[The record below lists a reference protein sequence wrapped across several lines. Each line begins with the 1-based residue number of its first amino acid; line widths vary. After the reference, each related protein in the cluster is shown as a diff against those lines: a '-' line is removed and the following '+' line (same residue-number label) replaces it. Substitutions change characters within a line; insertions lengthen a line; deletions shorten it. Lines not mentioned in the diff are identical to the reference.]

1 MQHFKEYT
9 AKTADE
15 AIEIGLKDLNL
26 TRETAEIHVLEEGKK
41 KLFGSVKARVEIA
54 PKQEETAVE
63 SSEKPAQSVVSHAD
77 TVSVEGKTDGERAV
91 DFLDGLFKIMKIAA
105 TSELVSE
112 DEKIIINVTAVNNN
126 ALIGRKGVLL
136 DAAQTLAGAVANT
149 GREEYKRVVVDC
161 ENYRENREETL
172 TRLANNLAQKSVRL
186 GRKIRLEPMNPYERR
201 IIHAALTGNEEVTTE
216 SEGKEP
222 NRYIVIVPVGVE
234 DDRPPLYAGNDRRE
248 RNDRGGRNYNA
259 KNGRN
264 YDRKGGYNRG
274 RNDRGGKNFG
284 SNRGRSGDRSS
295 VYKKPDTDFFGTFLG
310 NSGNSG
316 NDEE

>member
-234 DDRPPLYAGNDRRE
+234 DDRPPLYAGKDRRE

>member
-284 SNRGRSGDRSS
+284 SNRGRSGDRLS